1 MIARVNNTQIK
12 SNMKKLENK
21 EKIIWDAS
29 AQVRLP
35 DPPDKKEVWI
45 RLAQQIDIP
54 DLKSSINRATFSS
67 KANTFLKRFKPRIN
81 YGIGLALTLF
91 FTIPIIYELFTT
103 QSFET
108 KISENQIINLSDGST
123 ITLNSESLIKYDK
136 NFNIKNRIITLEGE
150 AYFDVKKS
158 TIPFIV
164 ETDYGRVN
172 VLGTSFN
179 VRARDDGF
187 EVGVNN
193 GFVEVSDQSSTVQL
207 KKGQFLKALSDY
219 NSKDI
224 SDITYHNYPGWL
236 NQKLYCEQTPLSK
249 VCNEIERTFNIKIVF
264 SDPSLKDLTVTGII
278 DAQDLKTVLSTISL
292 LTQHQFKLDGGT
304 YTII

>member
-1 MIARVNNTQIK
+1 
-12 SNMKKLENK
+12 MKKLENK
-21 EKIIWDAS
+21 EKFIWDAS
-29 AQVRLP
+29 AQVKLP
-35 DPPDKKEVWI
+35 YPPNKKEVWL

-54 DLKSSINRATFSS
+54 DLKSSKNRATFSH
-67 KANTFLKRFKPRIN
+67 TLLKRFKPRIN
-81 YGIGLALTLF
+81 YAIGLAFTLF
-91 FTIPIIYELFTT
+91 FTMLIIYDLFTT
-103 QSFET
+103 QSFQT
-108 KISENQIINLSDGST
+108 KISENQIINLLDGST
-123 ITLNSESLIKYDK
+123 ISLNSESLIKYDR

-164 ETDYGRVN
+164 ETDYGRVT

-187 EVGVNN
+187 EIGVNN
-193 GFVEVSDQSSTVQL
+193 GFVEVSNQSSTVQL
-207 KKGQFLKALSDY
+207 KKGQFLKALPNY

-224 SDITYHNYPGWL
+224 SDITYSNYPGWL

-278 DAQDLKTVLSTISL
+278 NAQNLKTVLSTISL